1 MVDQSRTAESPDAI
15 HLFVEASFADVPE
28 WIPLLPTPGVY
39 PHPTYGPVDL
49 SADTVGEYV
58 RNFGAGVYGQRIPVD
73 LEHDLPLS
81 GAMGYITEVR
91 TNADGSAD
99 ARVDWNER
107 GRQVLTED
115 RFRYVSPTLRREWA
129 DPVSMKTHRNVIVG
143 AALTTRPYF
152 KEQSLRPL
160 IAASEPVESR
170 QGGQSMSDT
179 TQTQNPT
186 PEQEAKAIVDQS
198 FGEKLALAEKAN
210 ADLLVKFTESE
221 TARKAAE
228 DRIAALES
236 AAQDREFREKLAG
249 CSDVDARIAELKALP
264 VELREGYI
272 TRAQAERDARKAG
285 LNFRE
290 TGTDALGEASAEARL
305 TAAAGEI
312 RKSDPKLTPEQ
323 AFAEAGRQ
331 NPTLYAQMRAER
343 VA

>member
-107 GRQVLTED
+107 GKQVLGED
-115 RFRYVSPTLRREWA
+115 RFRYVSPTLRREWS
-129 DPVSMKTHRNVIVG
+129 DPVSMQTHHNVIVG

-160 IAASEPVESR
+160 ITASEPVESR

-210 ADLLVKFTESE
+210 ADLLVKFNESE

-228 DRIAALES
+228 DRIAALE
-236 AAQDREFREKLAG
+236 ADAEVREYRERGLNPAQIEIVRALPDDKREAYLTEVKAF
-249 CSDVDARIAELKALP
+249 AEL
-264 VELREGYI
+264 
-272 TRAQAERDARKAG
+272 RKSS
-285 LNFRE
+285 LNFTE
-290 TGTDALGEASAEARL
+290 TGTDALGEPTAKAKL
-305 TAAAGEI
+305 TARANEL
-312 RKSDPKLTPEQ
+312 RKDKPELTQAQ
-323 AFAEAGRQ
+323 AFSEACRTETELYRQ
-331 NPTLYAQMRAER
+331 YRAETQ
-343 VA
+343 A